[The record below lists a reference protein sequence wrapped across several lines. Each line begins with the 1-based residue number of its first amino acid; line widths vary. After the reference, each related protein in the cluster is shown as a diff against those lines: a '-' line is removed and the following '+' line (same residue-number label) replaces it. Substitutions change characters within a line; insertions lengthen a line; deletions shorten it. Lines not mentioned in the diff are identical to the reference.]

1 MRLFY
6 KNYVFFIGV
15 FTFLAMGALFIS
27 VLGWFIGG
35 AITVGFCGGISLLIW
50 SFLRTTQP
58 LTPHS
63 TQILN
68 SGIREIRIP
77 LRDSLQRLR
86 VDWKKIALLHLMVLV
101 FINLNFFWMA
111 QEIFER
117 TYLAINLF
125 YFFLAF
131 GVSWIKTSHLRK
143 ALRLIG
149 PRERVLLFNDQGI
162 LVPIELLNEA
172 AMYKASLQHQ
182 PEVLIL
188 WADVQLAEVFNQK
201 GQHPGQI
208 RLQLTDKHQYADLM
222 GYLAIFRTAEVD
234 QQLEVIQTY
243 MKSKIIQQGDA

>member
-1 MRLFY
+1 MRSFY
-6 KNYVFFIGV
+6 KNYVILIGV

-58 LTPHS
+58 LTPLS
-63 TQILN
+63 NQILN

-117 TYLAINLF
+117 TYLSINLF

-143 ALRLIG
+143 ALKLIG

-162 LVPIELLNEA
+162 VPIELLNEA

-182 PEVLIL
+182 PDVLIL
-188 WADVQLAEVFNQK
+188 WPEVQLAEVFNQK
-201 GQHPGQI
+201 GQHLGQI
-208 RLQLTDKHQYADLM
+208 RLLLTDKQQYADIM

-243 MKSKIIQQGDA
+243 MKSKNISQGDA